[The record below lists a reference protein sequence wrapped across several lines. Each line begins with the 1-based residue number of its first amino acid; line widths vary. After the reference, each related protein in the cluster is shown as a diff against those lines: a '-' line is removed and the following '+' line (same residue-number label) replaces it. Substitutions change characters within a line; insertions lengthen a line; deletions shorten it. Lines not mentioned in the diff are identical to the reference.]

1 MASHRESRRSVLKK
15 GAAAVAGSAALA
27 AGVPL
32 GAQTATQGAG
42 TRGPDVAGRRFKALV
57 STGFGPNTTKLVDLT
72 LLPIS
77 GRQVVVQ
84 TEASQ
89 CCYTMCARV
98 LGTQDPPDP
107 LGPQAPVIVNDPNEP
122 TIQGHGG
129 VGRVI
134 AVGPEVKRVQV
145 GDRVIV
151 PVTAQC
157 GQCYQCL
164 RGRADRCQFGLGA
177 RTQPIATMANG
188 TRVVQAGNIGGLAEY
203 MVPFEEAVIPVFTNA
218 PSDELAML
226 HCVSGCGLGMTMTL
240 APIEPGSSVAVY
252 GLGPVG
258 LSAVQGAR
266 IAGAARIIGVDPVK
280 TRRDLALQ
288 VGATDVLDPN
298 ELRSWALV
306 AKIRDMCK
314 GTDRI
319 YAGGSYQAA
328 NRAGIAANI
337 GPDYVIEAVGYD
349 RFKPRVEAGP
359 DPTGIEPME
368 QVWQTVP
375 TGGHVCTCGV
385 GHPTQAKI
393 SFPIGQW
400 SNGSKTHHSSQYG
413 GTNSMREMPR
423 YVRLIERGLF
433 DAKSLIT
440 SHYSLDRVM
449 DAYDAVA
456 YRTTVTAM
464 VVMA

>member
-1 MASHRESRRSVLKK
+1 MATRKLERRDLLKR
-15 GAAAVAGSAALA
+15 GAAAVAGGAALVAGAPLSAQQPA
-27 AGVPL
+27 AASG
-32 GAQTATQGAG
+32 
-42 TRGPDVAGRRFKALV
+42 RGPNLAGRRFRAMV
-57 STGFGPNTTKLVDLT
+57 STGFGPNTTRLQELT

-107 LGPQAPVIVNDPNEP
+107 LGPQAGVIVNDPNEP
-122 TIQGHGG
+122 QIQGHGG

-164 RGRADRCQFGLGA
+164 RGRADRCQFGVGA
-177 RTQPIATMANG
+177 KAQPVATTAEGRN
-188 TRVVQAGNIGGLAEY
+188 VVQAGNIGGMSEL
-203 MVPFEEAVIPVFTNA
+203 MVPFEESVVPIFSTA
-218 PSDELAML
+218 PADELAML
-226 HCVSGCGLGMTMTL
+226 HCVSGCGLSMAMTL
-240 APIEPGSSVAVY
+240 SPVEPGSNVAVY

-266 IAGAARIIGVDPVK
+266 IAGAAQIIGVDPVRA
-280 TRRDLALQ
+280 RRELAMK
-288 VGATDVLDPN
+288 VGATAVFDPN
-298 ELRSWALV
+298 VDRGWALV
-306 AKIRDMCK
+306 AKIKELCK

-319 YAGGSYQAA
+319 YAGGSFATP

-337 GPDYVIEAVGYD
+337 GPDLVIEAVGFD
-349 RFKPRVEAGP
+349 RFTPKVEAGP
-359 DPTGIEPME
+359 DPSGVEPIE

-385 GHPTQAKI
+385 GYPPQAKI
-393 SFPIGQW
+393 TFPINQW
-400 SNGSKTHHSSQYG
+400 TNGSKTHHSSQYG
-413 GTNSMREMPR
+413 GTSAMRELPR
-423 YVRLIERGLF
+423 YVRLIERGQF

-440 SHYSLDRVM
+440 ARYSLDRAM
-449 DAYDAVA
+449 DAYEAVA

-464 VVMA
+464 IVMA